1 MFPVSGHKSKIAA
14 VLISLYLL
22 LIAGT
27 AVAAVAAPMMP
38 RDNFN
43 NSISGGLSVG
53 VVSGR
58 DADFWGWSAE
68 YGRRIGAKWS
78 LGLGLAWDRETE
90 SFTDKPNKEIATYTA
105 SGTVSYALSKR
116 WALTT
121 GLGFGIAD
129 DDNPAQDM
137 EFSNGDVSTAL
148 IATYA
153 TAGLPFFEQ
162 DAVSF
167 SLAAE
172 YNISQREPSVSIDVL
187 FGWSY

>member
-1 MFPVSGHKSKIAA
+1 MFFCNSLKLNATVIFVS
-14 VLISLYLL
+14 LFPLL
-22 LIAGT
+22 LADN
-27 AVAAVAAPMMP
+27 ALAAVAAPAMP
-38 RDNFN
+38 LDNYS
-43 NSISGGLSVG
+43 NSISGGLSAG

-68 YGRRIGAKWS
+68 YGRRVSKKWS

-90 SFTDKPNKEIATYTA
+90 WFADKRDKEIASYTV
-105 SGTVSYALSKR
+105 SGTVSYALTNSV
-116 WALTT
+116 ALTT

-129 DDNPAQDM
+129 DDNPAGDM

-153 TAGLPFFEQ
+153 TGGLPFFEQ
-162 DAVSF
+162 DSISF
-167 SLAAE
+167 SASAE